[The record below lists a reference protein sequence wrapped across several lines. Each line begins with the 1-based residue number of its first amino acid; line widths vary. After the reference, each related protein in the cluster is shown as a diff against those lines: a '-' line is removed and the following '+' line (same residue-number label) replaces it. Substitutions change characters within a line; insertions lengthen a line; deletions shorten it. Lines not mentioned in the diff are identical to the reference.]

1 MLPTARTL
9 LAPLLLPFL
18 LLAGGCAS
26 FGPSAPVERT
36 DNPDLR
42 TGFFTSPSRDSPQEQ
57 WDHAAALE
65 QAGKY
70 SKAARAFRNL
80 MYQWPDDPLA
90 GSAQMR
96 RADLHMRMDEPAQAF
111 KHYRFLL
118 ERYPDRVAYGE
129 VVDKMIAITV
139 AEETRVRGK
148 FLFLPGFTD
157 PVQAIPLYR
166 DIVRNA
172 PRHPRAAGCLLRVAQ
187 IHHEAYEFD
196 EAIAACN
203 ELIAAYPQTPEEET
217 AIYQKMLSSEAIAAE
232 KRNDDQ
238 AARAARAA
246 AIFFIDRYPDS
257 PMTPAAR
264 ETAQRMYDRLATSHW
279 NRAHYYDAIAR
290 KPRAAL
296 LAYRKLVEQFP
307 VSEWTEPAKARISEL
322 TLQLEPPALKP

>member
-1 MLPTARTL
+1 MSTLARL
-9 LAPLLLPFL
+9 FSFLLLPPLL

-42 TGFFTSPSRDSPQEQ
+42 TGFFTSPSRATPQEQ
-57 WDHAAALE
+57 WEYAASLE
-65 QAGKY
+65 QAGKL
-70 SKAARAFRNL
+70 SKSARAYRNL

-90 GSAQMR
+90 GPAQLR
-96 RADLHMRMDEPAQAF
+96 RADLHVRMEEPDQAF

-129 VVDKMIAITV
+129 VVDQMIALAA
-139 AEETRVRGK
+139 AEETRVHGK

-157 PVQAIPLYR
+157 PVQAVPLYR

-172 PRHPRAAGCLLRVAQ
+172 PRHPRAAGCLLRVGQ
-187 IHHEAYEFD
+187 IHHEAYEYD
-196 EAIAACN
+196 EAITACN
-203 ELIAAYPQTPEEET
+203 ELIAAYPQTPEEVI
-217 AIYQKMLSSEAIAAE
+217 AVFQKVLSSEAIALE

-246 AIFFIDRYPDS
+246 ALFFVDRYPDS
-257 PMTPAAR
+257 PQTPEAR
-264 ETAQRMYDRLATSHW
+264 ATAQRMYDRLATSQW
-279 NRAHYYDAIAR
+279 KRAHYYDALAR
-290 KPRAAL
+290 KPKAAL

-307 VSEWTEPAKARISEL
+307 VSEWTEPAKARINQLMIE
-322 TLQLEPPALKP
+322 LEPPALKP

>member
-1 MLPTARTL
+1 MSTFARL
-9 LAPLLLPFL
+9 LIPLLTPLL

-42 TGFFTSPSRDSPQEQ
+42 TGFFTSPSRTTPQEQ
-57 WDHAAALE
+57 WDYAASLE
-65 QAGKY
+65 QAGKH
-70 SKAARAFRNL
+70 SKAARAYRNL

-90 GSAQMR
+90 GPAQMR
-96 RADLHMRMDEPAQAF
+96 RADLHMVMDEPAQAF

-139 AEETRVRGK
+139 AEESRVHGK
-148 FLFLPGFTD
+148 FLFLPGYTD
-157 PVQAIPLYR
+157 PVQAVPLYR

-187 IHHEAYEFD
+187 IHHEAFEFD
-196 EAIAACN
+196 EAITACN

-217 AIYQKMLSSEAIAAE
+217 AVFQKVLSSEAITVE

-246 AIFFIDRYPDS
+246 ALFFVDRYPDS
-257 PMTPAAR
+257 PKTPEAR
-264 ETAQRMYDRLATSHW
+264 ATAQRMYDRLATSHW

-290 KPRAAL
+290 KPKAAL

-307 VSEWTEPAKARISEL
+307 VSEWTEPAKARITEL
-322 TLQLEPPALKP
+322 TLQLEPPVLKP